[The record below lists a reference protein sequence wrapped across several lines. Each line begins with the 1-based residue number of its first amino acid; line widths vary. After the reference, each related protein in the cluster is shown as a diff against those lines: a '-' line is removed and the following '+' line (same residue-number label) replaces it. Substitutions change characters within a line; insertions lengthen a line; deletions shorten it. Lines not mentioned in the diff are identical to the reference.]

1 MGGAY
6 TDNGQA
12 VAQPSHTCHQG
23 CTLPWPHTIPYHSIS
38 CPQMPIGVHFNM
50 YTSSTGQCIGVTRG
64 ELYSGHTPY
73 HSIPCL
79 QIPIGV
85 HFNMY
90 SSTVYSLLGSALVS
104 PGVHFI
110 LAQPR
115 PSPPSQAHPSVPNV
129 TSSPL
134 HMSLEYIGLS
144 SFQGPMMK
152 MNCWTSGSPGCQ
164 IFFCKK
170 LGAGPLAGG
179 TIPVIANRCPEL
191 LPPAHSSVPQPHYPI
206 ITQPTA
212 TLRSINIS
220 TVCT

>member
-64 ELYSGHTPY
+64 ELFSGHTSY
-73 HSIPCL
+73 HTIPCL

-90 SSTVYSLLGSALVS
+90 TSTVYSLLGSALVS

-164 IFFCKK
+164 IFNFFVRS
-170 LGAGPLAGG
+170 LGLG
-179 TIPVIANRCPEL
+179 R
-191 LPPAHSSVPQPHYPI
+191 
-206 ITQPTA
+206 
-212 TLRSINIS
+212 
-220 TVCT
+220 